1 LVAPLAD
8 LGDLTRAAV
17 EAAAGDEAVEAYAE
31 ESRRTEVDALRGEVE
46 GLTFAESRGVGVR
59 LMSGGRMGYAY
70 AADPSPDEVR
80 EAVARARENAALAAP
95 DEFNVLPAAEAFE
108 PMPEVFRASQADI
121 PTDRKVALALD
132 VERRAVHTDPR
143 VTKVDMA
150 QVGDGVARVAIA
162 SSTGMAAEYART
174 DAWAVC
180 VTLAVEGDET
190 QTGFSYRIARER
202 GELGWEDV
210 VDEAVQRGV
219 RMLGAVKPPTAKI
232 PVVLDQFAGMTFLG
246 VLSAALS
253 AEAVLKG
260 RSLFAGRVGDRMGS
274 ELFTLVDDGH
284 VLAGPG
290 ACPFDDEG
298 VPSRR
303 TELFT
308 RGALNGFLHNTYT
321 ATRMGEGARSTGNA
335 QRGSYRG
342 APGVGTTNFYLE
354 AGELPVADLYRRAE
368 GGLLI
373 QDVSGAHSGA
383 NPITGQFSVGATGLR
398 IGPGGELGEPLRE
411 MTIASTLPDML
422 AGVAGVGDDL
432 RFFSSVGV
440 PSILIGEMTVAGV

>member
-1 LVAPLAD
+1 MPD

-17 EAAAGDEAVEAYAE
+17 EAAEGDESVEAYAE

-46 GLTFAESRGVGVR
+46 GLTFAESRGLGVR
-59 LMSGGRMGYAY
+59 LLSGGRLGYAY

-80 EAVARARENAALAAP
+80 QAVGRARENAALAAP
-95 DEFNVLPAAEAFE
+95 DEHNVLPGAEPFD
-108 PMPEVFRASQADI
+108 PMPEVFRASQAEI

-132 VERRAVHTDPR
+132 VERSAVSSDPR
-143 VTKVDMA
+143 VTKVDLA

-162 SSTGMAAEYART
+162 STTGMAAEFART

-190 QTGFSYRIARER
+190 QTGFSYRIAREI
-202 GELGWEDV
+202 GDLGWEEV
-210 VDEAVQRGV
+210 VSEAVERAV
-219 RMLGAVKPPTAKI
+219 RMLGAVKPPTAKV
-232 PVVLDQFAGMTFLG
+232 PVVLDQFAGSTFLG

-260 RSLFAGRVGDRMGS
+260 RSLFKDREGDRLGS
-274 ELFTLVDDGH
+274 ELFTLVDDGR
-284 VLAGPG
+284 VLEGPS

-308 RGALNGFLHNTYT
+308 GGVLNGFLHNTYT
-321 ATRMGEGARSTGNA
+321 ATRMGDGARSTGNA

-342 APGVGTTNFYLE
+342 APGVGTTNFFLE
-354 AGELPVADLYRRAE
+354 AGDSSVGELYARAE
-368 GGLLI
+368 GGVLI

-383 NPITGQFSVGATGLR
+383 NPISGQFSVGATGLR
-398 IGPGGELGEPLRE
+398 ILPGGELGEPLRE

-422 AGVAGVGDDL
+422 AGVTGVGDDL